1 MLLGAELVICVTDW
15 LLRLLPSLV
24 LRQFT
29 TELLADARETH
40 KMLLLIP
47 RVNSRRESVL
57 LPYIASKQACQVEK
71 PSCSAINVNL
81 E

>member
-1 MLLGAELVICVTDW
+1 MLLGAELVVCVTDW

-47 RVNSRRESVL
+47 RVNSRRESVGSM
-57 LPYIASKQACQVEK
+57 PACVFTAK
-71 PSCSAINVNL
+71 IYLYFLINKLVH
-81 E
+81 